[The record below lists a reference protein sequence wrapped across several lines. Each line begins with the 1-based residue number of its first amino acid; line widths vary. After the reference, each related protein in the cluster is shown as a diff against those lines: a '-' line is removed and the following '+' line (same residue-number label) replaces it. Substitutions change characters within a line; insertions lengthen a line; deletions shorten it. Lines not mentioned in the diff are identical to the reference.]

1 MFGPVLPNL
10 RDVSTCR
17 GGSLSCNA
25 ILGGNWFWNIYAGH
39 CQCRYVYSTME
50 IMELLVVLI

>member
-25 ILGGNWFWNIYAGH
+25 ILGGNWFWNIYAGTVSADMYIVQWRLWN
-39 CQCRYVYSTME
+39 CW
-50 IMELLVVLI
+50 